1 MQTRS
6 SRSSAGRTKPS
17 RRRISYREE
26 SSSEGSDY
34 ESPDELYAQSAR
46 SRRSIQSRRP
56 PPTATTVRK
65 PKIPSVRLGRPLKK
79 KARLGPISNQ
89 HDHLAEQGEGIDTV
103 PKRSPPWH
111 TLPYEVLLQVF
122 QYASYPLCD
131 NTFTPTPAITWL
143 LRSALVCKAFA
154 EPALSALYYSPPLY
168 PPTRARGL
176 LAHLNAQSPSSNFN
190 YRSKVKY
197 IEVEAT
203 YILLHK
209 HSGSD
214 PISLD
219 ELIRV
224 TPQVRG
230 IGIHLL
236 SDQPEYRTQLS
247 LVNKRPGIVYNKAM
261 FDALRET
268 KVRLQKWKWNLNFNR
283 PGATRDSYPWTVLK
297 DIHSEAPF
305 QTLRSLSIVK
315 YESKQAMTEL
325 ELAEAIKALP
335 NLSRLNLESWAT
347 YSGKLLPL
355 LPEDLES
362 LRVASCSALTSDFL
376 HAFLLT
382 HGSNL
387 RELVLD
393 HNQSLDLAFLVD
405 LAVACPLLET
415 FSMKMT
421 FFSPYSTSYDAEPKF
436 GALLLP
442 GTLPTWPTTLR
453 SIELLQLRKWYSDSA
468 ETFLRSLID
477 SAPDLLQLRH
487 LVLKVSI
494 EGIGWRDRASYR
506 ARWIGRLQNVFLRR
520 SPPPMKTSIPKPPI
534 AEATLPIVEMTQ
546 PDPHCDSQSVPCR
559 RSGLRRKG
567 SQQLSHIAI
576 PKVTLSSESDSDTP
590 TGPPNTRRSK
600 RLKEQEH
607 DVDYADRA
615 TSTGLADQT
624 KPGHSDNADS
634 ESPHTLSREDGDGQF
649 FIHGMCDVV
658 DIRIDNL
665 RPAENQFSEKD
676 FLDEEPSG
684 DEDWD
689 GDNGL
694 PGDGGYAW

>member
-1 MQTRS
+1 MAPPAATIARKRKIHS
-6 SRSSAGRTKPS
+6 
-17 RRRISYREE
+17 IS
-26 SSSEGSDY
+26 
-34 ESPDELYAQSAR
+34 
-46 SRRSIQSRRP
+46 
-56 PPTATTVRK
+56 
-65 PKIPSVRLGRPLKK
+65 LGRPRKK
-79 KARLGPISNQ
+79 KARLDLTSNE
-89 HDHLAEQGEGIDTV
+89 HNHRKEQGEGIDTIAR
-103 PKRSPPWH
+103 RSPPWY

-131 NTFTPTPAITWL
+131 NTFTPMPAITWL
-143 LRSALVCKAFA
+143 LRSALVCKDFA

-176 LAHLNAQSPSSNFN
+176 LAHLNAQGPSSTFN
-190 YRSKVKY
+190 YKSKVKY
-197 IEVEAT
+197 LEIEAT

-209 HSGSD
+209 YSGLD

-247 LVNKRPGIVYNKAM
+247 LVNKRPGVVYNKSM

-268 KVRLQKWKWNLNFNR
+268 KVRLLKWKWNLNFNR
-283 PGATRDSYPWTVLK
+283 PGVTRDSYPWTVLK
-297 DIHSEAPF
+297 DLHSEAPF

-325 ELAEAIKALP
+325 DLAKAIKALP

-355 LPEDLES
+355 LPQNLES
-362 LRVASCSALTSDFL
+362 LRIASCSALTSDSL

-382 HGSNL
+382 HGSGL
-387 RELVLD
+387 RELILD

-405 LAVACPLLET
+405 FAVACPLLEI

-453 SIELLQLRKWYSDSA
+453 SIELLQLRKWYADSA
-468 ETFLRSLID
+468 EVFLRSLIN

-506 ARWIGRLQNVFLRR
+506 DRWIGRLQNVFLRH
-520 SPPPMKTSIPKPPI
+520 SPPPTEIFMPKYPV
-534 AEATLPIVEMTQ
+534 TGKNLTIVETSQ
-546 PDPHCDSQSVPCR
+546 PGPPPDSQNVPCR
-559 RSGLRRKG
+559 RSGLRRKAN
-567 SQQLSHIAI
+567 QQLNHVAI
-576 PKVTLSSESDSDTP
+576 PKVILSSESDSDTP
-590 TGPPNTRRSK
+590 NVSRYTRRSK

-607 DVDYADRA
+607 DANYSDRA
-615 TSTGLADQT
+615 TSPGLADQS

-634 ESPHTLSREDGDGQF
+634 ESPPHTLSKEDGDGQL

-665 RPAENQFSEKD
+665 RPAENQFSERD
-676 FLDEEPSG
+676 FLDEELSG
-684 DEDWD
+684 DEDWNGDD
-689 GDNGL
+689 GV

>member
-6 SRSSAGRTKPS
+6 SKSSAGRTKPS
-17 RRRISYREE
+17 RRRITYRE
-26 SSSEGSDY
+26 SSSSSSESSDY
-34 ESPDELYAQSAR
+34 AIPNESYAQHAMP
-46 SRRSIQSRRP
+46 RRSLRSKKQPRTNPVVRKRKIQS
-56 PPTATTVRK
+56 T
-65 PKIPSVRLGRPLKK
+65 SLGRPLKK
-79 KARLGPISNQ
+79 KARLDPTLNNYNHIEERG
-89 HDHLAEQGEGIDTV
+89 GGMDTMT
-103 PKRSPPWH
+103 RYSLPWQ
-111 TLPYEVLLQVF
+111 TLPYEVLLQIF
-122 QYASYPLCD
+122 QYAAYPLCD

-143 LRSALVCKAFA
+143 LRSALVCRAFA

-176 LAHLNAQSPSSNFN
+176 LAHLSAQSPASTYN
-190 YRSKVKY
+190 YKSKVKY
-197 IEVEAT
+197 LEIEAT
-203 YILLHK
+203 YVLLHK
-209 HSGSD
+209 YSGFD

-247 LVNKRPGIVYNKAM
+247 LVNKRPGAVYNRAM

-268 KVRLQKWKWNLNFNR
+268 KVKLLKWKWNLNFNR

-297 DIHSEAPF
+297 DLHSEAPF

-315 YESKQAMTEL
+315 YESKQAMTESD
-325 ELAEAIKALP
+325 LAEAIKALP

-355 LPEDLES
+355 LPRGLES
-362 LRVASCSALTSDFL
+362 LRIASCSALTSDSL

-382 HGSNL
+382 HGSGL
-387 RELVLD
+387 RELILD

-405 LAVACPLLET
+405 FAIACPLLEI

-442 GTLPTWPTTLR
+442 GIVPTWPTTLR

-468 ETFLRSLID
+468 EVFLRSLIN
-477 SAPDLLQLRH
+477 SAPDLLQLRN

-506 ARWIGRLQNVFLRR
+506 DRWIGRLHKVFLRR
-520 SPPPMKTSIPKPPI
+520 SPPPTEIFIPRFPLTESNLTTFDI
-534 AEATLPIVEMTQ
+534 TQ
-546 PDPHCDSQSVPCR
+546 PDFPR
-559 RSGLRRKG
+559 KRSDLRRKA
-567 SQQLSHIAI
+567 SQQLSHVAI
-576 PKVTLSSESDSDTP
+576 PKVIVSSESNSDTP
-590 TGPPNTRRSK
+590 TAPRNTRRSK
-600 RLKEQEH
+600 RLKEQERAVNY
-607 DVDYADRA
+607 DDRA
-615 TSTGLADQT
+615 SSTSLADQSE
-624 KPGHSDNADS
+624 PGPSNNIS
-634 ESPHTLSREDGDGQF
+634 FEPPPTLSKEDGDEQL

-665 RPAENQFSEKD
+665 RPAENQFSERD
-676 FLDEEPSG
+676 FLDEELSG

-689 GDNGL
+689 GDDGL

>member
-1 MQTRS
+1 M
-6 SRSSAGRTKPS
+6 
-17 RRRISYREE
+17 ED
-26 SSSEGSDY
+26 SDY
-34 ESPDELYAQSAR
+34 GSPDELDTQSAVSER
-46 SRRSIQSRRP
+46 SLRSKRPPYTVPTARKRKIQSISPGRP
-56 PPTATTVRK
+56 PKKT
-65 PKIPSVRLGRPLKK
+65 RLDFT
-79 KARLGPISNQ
+79 SNEYN
-89 HDHLAEQGEGIDTV
+89 HVEEQGEEVDTNAR
-103 PKRSPPWH
+103 RSPPWP

-176 LAHLNAQSPSSNFN
+176 LAHLNAPNPSSTFN

-197 IEVEAT
+197 LEIEAT

-209 HSGSD
+209 YSGLD

-230 IGIHLL
+230 IGIHLV
-236 SDQPEYRTQLS
+236 SDQPEYRTRLS
-247 LVNKRPGIVYNKAM
+247 LVSKRPGIVYHKAI
-261 FDALRET
+261 FAALRET
-268 KVRLQKWKWNLNFNR
+268 NVRLLKWKWNLNFNH
-283 PGATRDSYPWTVLK
+283 PGSIKGSYPWTVLK
-297 DIHSEAPF
+297 DLHSEAPF
-305 QTLRSLSIVK
+305 QTVRSLSIVK
-315 YESKQAMTEL
+315 YESKQAMTESD
-325 ELAEAIKALP
+325 LAKAIKALP

-347 YSGKLLPL
+347 YNGKLLPL
-355 LPEDLES
+355 LPRGLES
-362 LRVASCSALTSDFL
+362 LRIASCSALTSDSL

-382 HGSNL
+382 HGSCL
-387 RELVLD
+387 RELILD
-393 HNQSLDLAFLVD
+393 HNQSLDLAFLIKF
-405 LAVACPLLET
+405 AISCPLLEM

-453 SIELLQLRKWYSDSA
+453 FIELLQLRKWYSDSA
-468 ETFLRSLID
+468 EVFLRSLID
-477 SAPDLLQLRH
+477 SASDLLQLRH

-494 EGIGWRDRASYR
+494 QGIGWRDRASYR
-506 ARWIGRLQNVFLRR
+506 ERWIGRLRRVFLRH
-520 SPPPMKTSIPKPPI
+520 SFPPVEIVMPKSAISKENPTTIKTS
-534 AEATLPIVEMTQ
+534 E
-546 PDPHCDSQSVPCR
+546 PDPPSDSQNVLCR
-559 RSGLRRKG
+559 RSGLRRKT
-567 SQQLSHIAI
+567 SRQLSHIAI
-576 PKVTLSSESDSDTP
+576 PKFPLSLESESDTP
-590 TGPPNTRRSK
+590 TVPRGTRRST

-607 DVDYADRA
+607 DVNYNDRA
-615 TSTGLADQT
+615 TSTDVAHQPKHGRAD
-624 KPGHSDNADS
+624 DAES
-634 ESPHTLSREDGDGQF
+634 ESPRMPSKEDEDEQL
-649 FIHGMCDVV
+649 FIQGMCDVV

-689 GDNGL
+689 GDDGV
-694 PGDGGYAW
+694 PAEGGYAW